1 MARKSLIQ
9 REKKRKA
16 LERKYNLI
24 RKSLEEESK
33 VSSLDDKWEINRK
46 LQSSPRNS
54 APTRLHR
61 RCSSTGRPRANYRDF
76 GLSGHILREMAHAC
90 LLPGITKSSW

>member
-9 REKKRKA
+9 REKRRQR
-16 LERKYNLI
+16 LEQKYHLI
-24 RKSLEEESK
+24 RQSSKKEISK
-33 VSSLDDKWEINRK
+33 VPSLSDKWEIYRK

-61 RCSSTGRPRANYRDF
+61 SCFSTRRSRANYRDF
-76 GLSGHILREMAHAC
+76 GS
-90 LLPGITKSSW
+90 TKGEE